1 MLSIYLTTI
10 FLTTR
15 YDSTRPRF
23 AASSASLFAA
33 LQEVTSWETNGGT
46 PKWNSWMEMGIS
58 WGYNRLNNRDTV
70 SDRD

>member
-33 LQEVTSWETNGGT
+33 LQEVTSWETNGG
-46 PKWNSWMEMGIS
+46 KMEQLDGNGDIMGI
-58 WGYNRLNNRDTV
+58 
-70 SDRD
+70 